1 MNRASL
7 ALFGLLL
14 MSPAAANAQAPAA
27 KAPAEKLSADYSHE
41 PFVIERYAT
50 IARFEN
56 DGTGEETL
64 RVRAKIQSDA
74 GAQQW
79 SELVFGYNASTEA
92 IDVHYVRLHKADRTT
107 VEIAADATKDAPAPT
122 VRDFPAYANCKEK
135 HIAVASLAPG
145 DTLEY
150 EIAKRIVAAEAPGE
164 FWFEHRFIDSAVVLD
179 ERLEI
184 SAPSTRTL
192 TLKSSP
198 ASTYTSQTAGGRTIY
213 RWKRANLKPAAGDS
227 QKTADQSKAKSPD
240 VQLTTFASWAQ
251 VARWYAKLV
260 QAAAQPTPEIR
271 AKTQDLIAGSATDL
285 DKIRAIYDFVSKS
298 IRFTPLTFGAAG
310 YQPRAAGEVL
320 TSQYGNSEDKNA
332 ILSAMLQAAGF
343 STETALIP
351 SSRKLDAAV
360 PSPAQF
366 DHVITVVALAKDL
379 IWMDSTV
386 DVAPFRMLASG
397 LRKKAVLLIAG
408 DGAGK
413 ISETPADPPFPSTQ
427 HVDIDAQVSELGKLT
442 ATAHYSLRGDTEI
455 VLRSAFHKT
464 PEAQWKQ
471 LGQTILSLD
480 GLHGDIISVKP
491 SDPTATHDPF
501 ALELTFAQSNF
512 VDWSSKRSRA
522 ALPLLAIG
530 VPDPPTDKTLP
541 IDLGSPLSVSV
552 TLQLRL
558 PDTLSAQAPVGVSV
572 AHDYAEFKTTYEF
585 ADHVVVASRSLDF
598 KMHTLPPTRAP
609 DYAAFM
615 RAVAADEN
623 QSLVVENIAPGG
635 PAIPASAT
643 ADELLEAG
651 LASYNSGNAPAAIP
665 LFERLVQIE
674 PQHKHAWSD
683 LGLAYLRIGK
693 LDEGI
698 GALRKQLEIN
708 PADEHANEYLGLALN
723 QQQKFAEAAAAFRKQ
738 IEIDPLDPMAHAA
751 LGKILL
757 EQREYAEA
765 VTELEKAAVLSPKDA
780 DLQLNLGR
788 AYASASKSDQAVAA
802 FDKATSLSR
811 SPTVLNEAAFD
822 LAEAHLALDRAERYS
837 ELAVADISATLR
849 SADLAHVT
857 DRVLDQVE
865 DIAAYWDTLGWIKF
879 QKGDFEGAMPY
890 VRAAWL
896 LTEDGEAGDHLAQI
910 YEKLGQRDRAIQQ
923 CALALAA
930 PHAIPDTRAR
940 LTLLLGGNAQID
952 DLVSKAKPELETL
965 RRIPVGKLLAEDARA
980 DFFVL
985 LAPGEKK
992 TRVEAVRFIGG
1003 SEPLRSF
1010 ADHLRSL
1017 DFGAVFPDAAPAKL
1031 IRRGTLSCAA
1041 KTGECALILTLPEDA
1056 HATEK

>member
-413 ISETPADPPFPSTQ
+413 
-427 HVDIDAQVSELGKLT
+427 
-442 ATAHYSLRGDTEI
+442 
-455 VLRSAFHKT
+455 
-464 PEAQWKQ
+464 
-471 LGQTILSLD
+471 
-480 GLHGDIISVKP
+480 
-491 SDPTATHDPF
+491 
-501 ALELTFAQSNF
+501 
-512 VDWSSKRSRA
+512 
-522 ALPLLAIG
+522 
-530 VPDPPTDKTLP
+530 
-541 IDLGSPLSVSV
+541 
-552 TLQLRL
+552 
-558 PDTLSAQAPVGVSV
+558 
-572 AHDYAEFKTTYEF
+572 
-585 ADHVVVASRSLDF
+585 
-598 KMHTLPPTRAP
+598 
-609 DYAAFM
+609 
-615 RAVAADEN
+615 
-623 QSLVVENIAPGG
+623 
-635 PAIPASAT
+635 
-643 ADELLEAG
+643 
-651 LASYNSGNAPAAIP
+651 
-665 LFERLVQIE
+665 
-674 PQHKHAWSD
+674 
-683 LGLAYLRIGK
+683 
-693 LDEGI
+693 
-698 GALRKQLEIN
+698 
-708 PADEHANEYLGLALN
+708 
-723 QQQKFAEAAAAFRKQ
+723 
-738 IEIDPLDPMAHAA
+738 
-751 LGKILL
+751 
-757 EQREYAEA
+757 
-765 VTELEKAAVLSPKDA
+765 
-780 DLQLNLGR
+780 
-788 AYASASKSDQAVAA
+788 
-802 FDKATSLSR
+802 
-811 SPTVLNEAAFD
+811 
-822 LAEAHLALDRAERYS
+822 
-837 ELAVADISATLR
+837 
-849 SADLAHVT
+849 
-857 DRVLDQVE
+857 
-865 DIAAYWDTLGWIKF
+865 
-879 QKGDFEGAMPY
+879 
-890 VRAAWL
+890 
-896 LTEDGEAGDHLAQI
+896 
-910 YEKLGQRDRAIQQ
+910 
-923 CALALAA
+923 
-930 PHAIPDTRAR
+930 
-940 LTLLLGGNAQID
+940 
-952 DLVSKAKPELETL
+952 
-965 RRIPVGKLLAEDARA
+965 
-980 DFFVL
+980 
-985 LAPGEKK
+985 
-992 TRVEAVRFIGG
+992 
-1003 SEPLRSF
+1003 
-1010 ADHLRSL
+1010 
-1017 DFGAVFPDAAPAKL
+1017 
-1031 IRRGTLSCAA
+1031 
-1041 KTGECALILTLPEDA
+1041 
-1056 HATEK
+1056 